1 MEVLKSK
8 RKCCYCVTGLRFM
21 SRNLFA
27 CVQEVIIVCVWLIHS
42 SLEGVFS
49 KAQVVLIRPVVYR
62 CQSRLVNYGF
72 L

>member
-1 MEVLKSK
+1 MK
-8 RKCCYCVTGLRFM
+8 RAVPKIIGPRAKIWECRAQNECRV
-21 SRNLFA
+21 NA
-27 CVQEVIIVCVWLIHS
+27 PIVCVWLIHS